1 MKLTFFLALLLLI
14 SIRAHADT
22 FIPYDGGKLVLFALP
37 NCGGPDEPQDRM
49 FGIWQK
55 KGAVGKSFCWSYNG
69 VISIYYIDGKVLT
82 LPAEV
87 VVVENDGTVDDQDPT
102 YENRS
107 QFPARLSDNN

>member
-82 LPAEV
+82 LPAED